1 MEKPALLVNYPNLGD
16 KVYEAIRDQIVT
28 CELAPGSQLGVAE
41 LSRQLGVS
49 LTPVRDALN
58 RLMAEGLVED
68 MPRRGYFVARLDP
81 DAITDLLG
89 ARRLIELAAVEEG
102 IERIEPEQLDELR
115 RLAEEMEQLVDA
127 GGRYVDYAEF
137 SKRDSQFH
145 LVVVGS
151 AGNRH
156 LVEIYRGL
164 SVHVHIHRTNLVAQ
178 AGYSRGG
185 ATAREHRAILEGFE
199 LRDLAAVRVAINA
212 HVRAVTGEFASA
224 NLEAAKAG

>member
-28 CELAPGSQLGVAE
+28 CEFAPGSQLGVAD

-49 LTPVRDALN
+49 LTPVRDAIN
-58 RLMAEGLVED
+58 RLMAERLVED
-68 MPRRGYFVARLDP
+68 VPRRGYFVARLDP
-81 DAITDLLG
+81 EGITDLLG

-102 IERIEPEQLDELR
+102 IDRIEPGQLDDMR
-115 RLAEEMEQLVDA
+115 RLAAEMEQLVDRD
-127 GGRYVDYAEF
+127 GRYVDYAEF

-145 LVVVGS
+145 LLLVGS

-178 AGYSRGG
+178 AGYSRGA
-185 ATAREHRAILEGFE
+185 ATAREHRSILESFE
-199 LRDLAAVRVAINA
+199 RRDLTAARAAITE
-212 HVRAVTGEFASA
+212 HVQAVTREFGDVDLSR
-224 NLEAAKAG
+224 AKSV

>member
-1 MEKPALLVNYPNLGD
+1 MDKPALLVNYPNLGD

-28 CELAPGSQLGVAE
+28 CELAPGSQLGVAD

-68 MPRRGYFVARLDP
+68 VPRRGYFVARLDP
-81 DAITDLLG
+81 EGISDLLG
-89 ARRLIELAAVEEG
+89 ARRLIELAAVEDG
-102 IERIEPEQLDELR
+102 IERIEPEHLDEMR
-115 RLAEEMEQLVDA
+115 KLAEEMEQLVDRE
-127 GGRYVDYAEF
+127 GRYVDYAEF

-145 LVVVGS
+145 LLVVGS

-178 AGYSRGG
+178 AGYSRGA
-185 ATAREHRAILEGFE
+185 ATAREHRSILEGFQR
-199 LRDLAAVRVAINA
+199 RDLAAARAAITE
-212 HVRAVTGEFASA
+212 HVQAVTREFGSA
-224 NLEAAKAG
+224 GLDRAAVR